1 MMIMPRYR
9 LAVLL
14 VSIVLFVGFAM
25 DKVFSTT
32 SRPPAV
38 KDGIL
43 ETSLLLSELDG
54 LLPQKDAIQIYAR
67 LETPV
72 SRLHSVSSSEWL
84 EKIAQNY
91 GVPAIY
97 IRSTNNLEDPLLRPN
112 QQILV
117 QNKRGMIHLVRGG
130 DEKLEDIIKTY
141 EKMGSSREK
150 ILAANALDEVTYVKE
165 GSIYV
170 FEDTKVLVPDARR
183 SFPFLARPVAWSRI
197 SSGFGMRRHPTLKI
211 RRRHDGYDMVA
222 RHGAPVYAG
231 QNGTIV
237 FAGWKGGYGNVIE
250 VRHSQITT
258 VYGHLSEIH
267 VQPGQAVKKK
277 QLIGRVGSTGISTGP
292 HLHFEVRNNS
302 TGRPVRPGRY
312 LN

>member
-1 MMIMPRYR
+1 MPRYR
-9 LAVLL
+9 LAAL
-14 VSIVLFVGFAM
+14 VVSMVLFVGFAM
-25 DKVFSTT
+25 EKVFSLTT
-32 SRPPAV
+32 QRRPDL
-38 KDGIL
+38 KDGAVL

-54 LLPQKDAIQIYAR
+54 LLPQKDAIQIYAK
-67 LETPV
+67 LDTPI
-72 SRLHSVSSSEWL
+72 SKIHSVTSSEWL
-84 EKIAQNY
+84 EKIALNY

-112 QQILV
+112 QQIWV
-117 QNKRGMIHLVRGG
+117 QNKKGMIHVVRGE
-130 DEKLEDIIKTY
+130 DEPLENIIRTY
-141 EKMGSSREK
+141 ERMGSTRAK
-150 ILAANALDEVTYVKE
+150 ILAANALDEVSYLKD
-165 GSIYV
+165 GSIYIL
-170 FEDTKVLVPDARR
+170 EDAKILIPDARR

-197 SSGFGMRRHPTLKI
+197 SSGFGVRRHPIHKT

-231 QNGTIV
+231 QSGTVV

-258 VYGHLSEIH
+258 LYGHLSEVH
-267 VQPGQAVKKK
+267 VQPGQHVKKK

-302 TGRPVRPGRY
+302 TGRAVRPGRY